1 MSSKT
6 TGQRAIDLNELG
18 WRCVHDSH
26 YAPALNSDAGPLFRL
41 YPKLYQRHGPGIWC
55 TAPGLAALA
64 AYRKL
69 LNAEVHVRDAAAAI
83 GSCFTDAALIA
94 LCDANEANQAATIVL
109 DAAREELDRMN
120 RLPDSLERNS
130 ADGTTRT

>member
-1 MSSKT
+1 VSSKT

-26 YAPALNSDAGPLFRL
+26 YAPALNSDAGPLFKL
-41 YPKLYQRHGPGIWC
+41 YPRLYQRHGPGIWC

-69 LNAEVHVRDAAAAI
+69 LDAEAHVRDAASAI
-83 GSCFTDAALIA
+83 ASCFTDAALIA
-94 LCDANEANQAATIVL
+94 LCDANETNQAAAIIL
-109 DAAREELDRMN
+109 AAAREELNIMTQ
-120 RLPDSLERNS
+120 LL
-130 ADGTTRT
+130 TTREKDNDSTGI

>member
-41 YPKLYQRHGPGIWC
+41 YPRLYQRHGPGIWC

-94 LCDANEANQAATIVL
+94 LCDANETNQAAAIIL
-109 DAAREELDRMN
+109 SAAREELNTMTQ
-120 RLPDSLERNS
+120 LP
-130 ADGTTRT
+130 TTREKDNDSTGI

>member
-6 TGQRAIDLNELG
+6 TGQRAVDLNELG

-64 AYRKL
+64 AFRKL
-69 LNAEVHVRDAAAAI
+69 LNAEVHARDAAAAI

-94 LCDANEANQAATIVL
+94 LCDANETNRAAAIVL
-109 DAAREELDRMN
+109 DAARDELDRMN
-120 RLPDSLERNS
+120 GLPASLERNS
-130 ADGTTRT
+130 ADGTTGT

>member
-1 MSSKT
+1 VSSKT

-26 YAPALNSDAGPLFRL
+26 YAPALNSDAGPLFKL
-41 YPKLYQRHGPGIWC
+41 YPRLYQRHGPGIWC

-69 LNAEVHVRDAAAAI
+69 LDAEAHVRDAAAAI
-83 GSCFTDAALIA
+83 ASCFTDAALIA
-94 LCDANEANQAATIVL
+94 LCDANETNQAAAIIL
-109 DAAREELDRMN
+109 AAAREELNIMTQ
-120 RLPDSLERNS
+120 LL
-130 ADGTTRT
+130 TTREKDNDSTGI

>member
-94 LCDANEANQAATIVL
+94 LCDANETNQAATIVL

-120 RLPDSLERNS
+120 KLPDSLERNY
-130 ADGTTRT
+130 ADGTTGT

>member
-1 MSSKT
+1 MSSRT

-26 YAPALNSDAGPLFRL
+26 YAPALNSDAGPLFAL
-41 YPKLYQRHGPGIWC
+41 YPKLYQRHGPGIWA

-69 LNAEVHVRDAAAAI
+69 VDADTPPREAAAAI
-83 GSCFTDAALIA
+83 GTCFTDAALIA
-94 LCDANEANQAATIVL
+94 LCDANETNQAADVILT
-109 DAAREELDRMN
+109 AAKEEYERMQAKPIITDR
-120 RLPDSLERNS
+120 SQ
-130 ADGTTRT
+130 ADDTTRT

>member
-1 MSSKT
+1 MSSRT

-26 YAPALNSDAGPLFRL
+26 YAPALNSDAGPLFAL
-41 YPKLYQRHGPGIWC
+41 YPKLYQRHGPGIWA

-69 LNAEVHVRDAAAAI
+69 VDADTPPREAAAAI
-83 GSCFTDAALIA
+83 GTCFTDAALIA
-94 LCDANEANQAATIVL
+94 LCDANETNQAADVILT
-109 DAAREELDRMN
+109 AAKEELDTMN
-120 RLPDSLERNS
+120 KTTAPPERN
-130 ADGTTRT
+130 AVDGTTGT

>member
-26 YAPALNSDAGPLFRL
+26 YAPALNSDAGPLFKL

-55 TAPGLAALA
+55 TAPGLAALS

-94 LCDANEANQAATIVL
+94 LCDANETNQAAAIIL
-109 DAAREELDRMN
+109 AAAREELDKMN
-120 RLPDSLERNS
+120 TLPASLERNS
-130 ADGTTRT
+130 CNDPTRT